1 MSLVVGASAEAS
13 EEGETGV
20 GSGIVRITEDVD
32 VDVDVDEFRCFW
44 GDDGGVD
51 EGCFE
56 SDFEKQVFPMMR
68 FDDLWA
74 LLVCYL
80 I

>member
-1 MSLVVGASAEAS
+1 VVGASAEAS
-13 EEGETGV
+13 EEGEAGV
-20 GSGIVRITEDVD
+20 GSGIVRITEDVDVD

>member
-1 MSLVVGASAEAS
+1 MVGASAEAS
-13 EEGETGV
+13 EEGEAGV
-20 GSGIVRITEDVD
+20 GSGIVRITED

-68 FDDLWA
+68 FDDLWR